1 MTSSV
6 AAQRITGTAHSVTSD
21 GYKLSVWEKRADPAQ
36 RGAPATKVAL
46 LVHGATYGGQT
57 DYDIQTP
64 AKDASLM
71 DYLAARGLDVFTFDV
86 RGYGR
91 SEKPQDGLSVTTES
105 AVRDIGAVVD
115 AIRGLRGVESVD
127 LFGWSWGGATTA
139 LYAMR
144 NPRRVRRLVMFA
156 GGAGQPNPAQRAAAS
171 APLEPWVVST
181 RESVVARVEQDAV
194 IPEAQEAFIQSVL
207 RWEAKSPNGLRRQA
221 AEGGQALRPVAEQ
234 ITTPTLLIY
243 GARDA
248 GYQPENVASF
258 FARLNTT
265 DKALVVVP
273 DAGHFLIIQKPRMR
287 LFSAVE
293 QWFGYE

>member
-1 MTSSV
+1 MTTSV
-6 AAQRITGTAHSVTSD
+6 AGRIVGTAHSVTSD
-21 GYKLSVWEKRADPAQ
+21 GYKLSVWEKRAEPGQ
-36 RGAPATKVAL
+36 RGASATKVAL
-46 LVHGATYGGQT
+46 LVHGATFGGQT

-91 SEKPQDGLSVTTES
+91 SEKPQDGFSVTTES

-115 AIRGLRGVESVD
+115 AICGLRGAESVD
-127 LFGWSWGGATTA
+127 LFGWSWGGSTTA

-144 NPRRVRRLVMFA
+144 NPQRVRRLVMFA
-156 GGAGQPNPAQRAAAS
+156 GGAGQPNPT
-171 APLEPWVVST
+171 APVEPWVVST

-207 RWEAKSPNGLRRQA
+207 RWEVKSPNGVRRQVA
-221 AEGGQALRPVAEQ
+221 DGGQALRPVAEE
-234 ITTPTLLIY
+234 ITTPTMLIY

-265 DKALVVVP
+265 DKALVVVS